1 MARGNNEQVYEADN
15 QEGEMGEQPEI
26 HNVEEP
32 SQEELQAELDKEPG
46 DSLEPTV
53 AGAAAANERLKAT
66 IDQSAGM
73 GGDDDALGVETK
85 IIEKV
90 VGHDG

>member
-1 MARGNNEQVYEADN
+1 MA
-15 QEGEMGEQPEI
+15 EQPEI
-26 HNVEEP
+26 HNIDEP
-32 SQEELQAELDKEPG
+32 PQEEVQKELDKEPG

-73 GGDDDALGVETK
+73 GGDDDALGLETK

-90 VGHDG
+90 VGHEG

>member
-1 MARGNNEQVYEADN
+1 MA
-15 QEGEMGEQPEI
+15 EQPEI
-26 HNVEEP
+26 HDIDEP
-32 SQEELQAELDKEPG
+32 SQEEVQKELDKEPG

-73 GGDDDALGVETK
+73 GGDDDALGLETK

-90 VGHDG
+90 VGHEG

>member
-1 MARGNNEQVYEADN
+1 
-15 QEGEMGEQPEI
+15 MGEQPEI
-26 HNVEEP
+26 HNVGEP
-32 SQEELQAELDKEPG
+32 SQEEVGKELDKEPG

-66 IDQSAGM
+66 IDESAGM

-90 VGHDG
+90 VGNEG